1 VISRA
6 VTRSD
11 RARGRRRDGDPGASD
26 ADLATDPESV
36 ARTICLRLLTGAPR
50 TRAQLA
56 DALRRRGVS
65 ADAAERV
72 LDRLVEVRLI
82 DDRAFAD
89 AWVDSR
95 HRGRGLAR
103 RALRAEL
110 RQRGVDDEL
119 VGSAVGRIADDDE
132 AATATAL
139 VARRL
144 ASTRGLP
151 QDARVRRLAGML
163 ARKGYSGG
171 LALRVVR
178 DALRAERERDDDDPT
193 TSVGWDDSHDGEL
206 ADEEG

>member
-1 VISRA
+1 VTSRA
-6 VTRSD
+6 VTRFD
-11 RARGRRRDGDPGASD
+11 GVRGRRRPNDPGEGD
-26 ADLATDPESV
+26 AALATDPESV

-56 DALRRRGVS
+56 DALRRRGVP

-72 LDRLVEVRLI
+72 LDRLVEVSLI
-82 DDRAFAD
+82 DDGAFAD

-132 AATATAL
+132 AATATEL

-163 ARKGYSGG
+163 ARKGYPGG

-178 DALRAERERDDDDPT
+178 DALRDERERDDDPT
-193 TSVGWDDSHDGEL
+193 TSVGWDDSHDGVL